1 MVGRSDSDYTGASF
15 YGSTITGSTF
25 KNSVLV
31 DGNFRG
37 CKIDGADFQ
46 NVNFTGDDFAGAT
59 IRSLPEKKLAM
70 TELNLLT
77 KTCLIVYDL
86 CRRGGVLEDRF

>member
-1 MVGRSDSDYTGASF
+1 MATSGDV
-15 YGSTITGSTF
+15 
-25 KNSVLV
+25 N
-31 DGNFRG
+31 

-77 KTCLIVYDL
+77 KTCLIAYDL
-86 CRRGGVLEDRF
+86 CRKHFDRIITFVL